1 MKLDYSKVFSRRA
14 LPASSE
20 PALGHHIPVVSG
32 RHRLRE
38 RFYLTPAIGIAH
50 EEEIDWRFGK
60 VVAEPCTIP
69 IKVPNHNRVPTLAPL
84 ASQIDMGTR
93 GRGLQGWDPRVHATH
108 TVARL
113 ACPLGNAKDALDT
126 IA

>member
-1 MKLDYSKVFSRRA
+1 MRRE
-14 LPASSE
+14 L
-20 PALGHHIPVVSG
+20 I
-32 RHRLRE
+32 
-38 RFYLTPAIGIAH
+38 
-50 EEEIDWRFGK
+50 RFGK
-60 VVAEPCTIP
+60 VVAEPCTFQT

-84 ASQIDMGTR
+84 ASQIDMAYGHPGARAGTR
-93 GRGLQGWDPRVHATH
+93 AFTPR